1 MKKIIFILTMFLVPS
16 IVMANEIKDIN
27 MNIYIDSEGTAYVTE
42 IWDVTAS
49 EKTEFYK
56 QYKNLFN
63 SKIIDYRVSMNEE
76 DFELVDWD
84 IDKSFNEKAYKY
96 GYNYIEDGTELCF
109 GISNYGNNT
118 YTLRYN
124 ITNFIYNTSDGYQMA
139 YWNLIQKSSDRIDQV
154 YIRIYSDFKYED
166 TLDVWGYG
174 KYGAPTYV
182 SDGVIEVSSEEA
194 LTSDEYIT
202 ILVKFPKDTFNVSE
216 TLDKTFDEYLTM
228 ANEGAELYTDD
239 YEENSLSN
247 IIIAIIG
254 FLFPTLVIVL
264 TIIYAFRNGYGYINN
279 KKINKKEVLPFRD
292 IPCNK
297 NMYYAN
303 TLISLNNTLF
313 APYKETNILGA
324 IILKW
329 VDEDKI
335 RFINETKGVFD
346 KNNSKIDLTIK
357 PTFDIR
363 LEEELFDM
371 MYEASN
377 DGILETKELEKWCR
391 KNYTKFLELF
401 TRIKQV
407 GIERLKSE
415 NHIYKRK
422 DKKECKCKNVMDDTL
437 YEETIKLYGLKK
449 FLVDFSRIGTREVL
463 EVHLWNEYLTFAYL
477 FGIADKV
484 TKQLKNLYPEVVQ
497 DMSNNNID
505 YGMLLYI
512 NHISTSSVNAASTA
526 KAKAE
531 GYSAGGGGF
540 SSGGGG
546 GGSFGGGGSM
556 GSR

>member
-1 MKKIIFILTMFLVPS
+1 M
-16 IVMANEIKDIN
+16 
-27 MNIYIDSEGTAYVTE
+27 TA
-42 IWDVTAS
+42 
-49 EKTEFYK
+49 KR
-56 QYKNLFN
+56 L
-63 SKIIDYRVSMNEE
+63 
-76 DFELVDWD
+76 
-84 IDKSFNEKAYKY
+84 
-96 GYNYIEDGTELCF
+96 
-109 GISNYGNNT
+109 
-118 YTLRYN
+118 
-124 ITNFIYNTSDGYQMA
+124 
-139 YWNLIQKSSDRIDQV
+139 
-154 YIRIYSDFKYED
+154 
-166 TLDVWGYG
+166 
-174 KYGAPTYV
+174 
-182 SDGVIEVSSEEA
+182 SSEEA

-202 ILVKFPKDTFNVSE
+202 ILVKFPKDAFNVSE

-228 ANEGAELYTDD
+228 ANEGAELYIDD
-239 YEENSLSN
+239 YEGNNLSN

-254 FLFPTLVIVL
+254 FLFPLLVIVL
-264 TIIYAFRNGYGYINN
+264 TIIYTFRNGYGYINN

-297 NMYYAN
+297 DMYYAN
-303 TLISLNNTLF
+303 TLISLNSTLF

-371 MYEASN
+371 MYAASN

-484 TKQLKNLYPEVVQ
+484 AKQLKNLYPEVVQ
-497 DMSNNNID
+497 YMSNNNID

>member
-63 SKIIDYRVSMNEE
+63 SNIIDYRVSMNEE

-228 ANEGAELYTDD
+228 ANEGAELYKSNDNG
-239 YEENSLSN
+239 NSIIN
-247 IIIAIIG
+247 IISALIG
-254 FLFPTLVIVL
+254 FIFPCLVIYL
-264 TIIYAFRNGYGYINN
+264 AILFSIRNGYGYINN

-297 NMYYAN
+297 DMYYAN
-303 TLISLNNTLF
+303 TLISLNSTLF

-371 MYEASN
+371 MYAASN

-407 GIERLKSE
+407 GIERLKSQ

-497 DMSNNNID
+497 YMSNNNID

-556 GSR
+556 GST

>member
-63 SKIIDYRVSMNEE
+63 SDIVDYRVSMNEE
-76 DFELVDWD
+76 DFELIDWD
-84 IDKSFNEKAYKY
+84 INKSFSEKAYKY

-109 GISNYGNNT
+109 GISKYGNNT

-174 KYGAPTYV
+174 KYGTPTYV

-239 YEENSLSN
+239 YEGNSLSN
-247 IIIAIIG
+247 IIIAIIV

-264 TIIYAFRNGYGYINN
+264 TIIYAFRNGYGYIKN
-279 KKINKKEVLPFRD
+279 KKINKKEVLLFRD

-540 SSGGGG
+540 ASGGGG